1 MSKSLSPLQADI
13 LAVLAVADGPVS
25 TTDVRNELNADVG
38 RRVVAEQVYTALRG
52 LHGRG
57 LVRRAQATGTRN
69 AHWHSATTSRRRAEM
84 AINADDADTAAA
96 PDPGVRAVGRA
107 AGEAAGLTWPPLC
120 GLLLGVAVALAVAL
134 IRLVDSADTEL
145 RVPASAGQLYCDVA
159 GGSAHPAGHP
169 GAGWSPDRPE
179 SSDGPG
185 PRPSATAP

>member
-1 MSKSLSPLQADI
+1 M
-13 LAVLAVADGPVS
+13 AV
-25 TTDVRNELNADVG
+25 
-38 RRVVAEQVYTALRG
+38 
-52 LHGRG
+52 
-57 LVRRAQATGTRN
+57 
-69 AHWHSATTSRRRAEM
+69 
-84 AINADDADTAAA
+84 NADDADTAAA

-107 AGEAAGLTWPPLC
+107 AGEAAGPTWAPLC
-120 GLLLGVAVALAVAL
+120 GLLLGLAVALAVAL

-169 GAGWSPDRPE
+169 GAGWSPDRPQ

>member
-1 MSKSLSPLQADI
+1 MSKSLSPLQAAI
-13 LAVLAVADGPVS
+13 LAVPAAADGPVS
-25 TTDVRNELNADVG
+25 TTDVRNELNAHVG
-38 RRVVAEQVYTALRG
+38 RRVVTEQVYKVLRG

-57 LVRRAQATGTRN
+57 LVRRAQATAPETPTGT
-69 AHWHSATTSRRRAEM
+69 APTKSRRRAEM
-84 AINADDADTAAA
+84 AVNADDADTAAA

-107 AGEAAGLTWPPLC
+107 AGEAAGPTWPPLC
-120 GLLLGVAVALAVAL
+120 GLLVGLAVALAVAL

-185 PRPSATAP
+185 PRRSATAP